1 VGSVGGRENVRVFLL
16 ITIAALAMGAAA
28 WGSEHA
34 LEALVAG
41 GSTIVRAVRVF
52 TSISAGL
59 VVLVGAAHLLRIEE
73 FKEAVRRVT
82 VRLGI
87 A

>member
-1 VGSVGGRENVRVFLL
+1 VRVFLL

-28 WGSEHA
+28 WGSQHA
-34 LEALVAG
+34 LEALIAG
-41 GSTIVRAVRVF
+41 RSTVLRGIRVF

-59 VVLVGAAHLLRIEE
+59 VVLVAAAHLLHIEE
-73 FKEAVRRVT
+73 FKEAVRRVASR
-82 VRLGI
+82 VGI